1 MPSQCTSCRPGAFRE
16 NRESKPARDLS
27 FRTTGNQQ
35 LTQPAK
41 ETNVKITSKW
51 ITAAA
56 VIGLS
61 ASLAFAGSTTG
72 EGHGHGFHGKWRHH
86 HGFSKLA
93 SKLNL
98 SDAQKDQWKAIRKS
112 SHEQNAAFFQ
122 QSRETRK
129 EFFTEKKAGD
139 TAKADSLKATMQ
151 SQRAQ
156 MKQIRESEE
165 QQFTKILTADQN
177 AQFQTLKAERAAR
190 RAEWQS
196 KKSQK

>member
-1 MPSQCTSCRPGAFRE
+1 M
-16 NRESKPARDLS
+16 
-27 FRTTGNQQ
+27 
-35 LTQPAK
+35 
-41 ETNVKITSKW
+41 KITSKW

-56 VIGLS
+56 VLGLS
-61 ASLAFAGSTTG
+61 ATLAFAGSTTG
-72 EGHGHGFHGKWRHH
+72 EGHDHGFGAKGRHH

-98 SDAQKDQWKAIRKS
+98 TDAQKDQWKAIRKS

-129 EFFTEKKAGD
+129 EFFTAKKAGD
-139 TAKADSLKATMQ
+139 TGKADSLKATLQ
-151 SQRAQ
+151 SQHAQ

-165 QQFTKILTADQN
+165 QQFTKILTADQS
-177 AQFQTLKAERAAR
+177 AQFQTLKAARAAR

-196 KKSQK
+196 KKSSK